1 MNPNRRKYLRFS
13 VTAHPQRGN
22 FDSCREFRF
31 HEYSTPPNS
40 WSTRRNTSSRPGGPA
55 DALSRQRSGLC
66 RPQQAGLGI
75 RLHPTAIASGNPG
88 IVDRASCCQAKSRPT
103 RLLRADFA
111 ATQACRLDGRRA
123 TAPLEASCGVQ
134 LAKKGSRL
142 LGDGGR
148 GRSRDHALL
157 REPTNNAPGSGS
169 FVLNE
174 THKTRPRFNDLVE
187 VAEDQV
193 RLRSSQAC
201 A

>member
-40 WSTRRNTSSRPGGPA
+40 WSTRRNTSSRTGGHA

-66 RPQQAGLGI
+66 RPQQAGLGT

-88 IVDRASCCQAKSRPT
+88 NVDRASCCLAQSRPT
-103 RLLRADFA
+103 RLLRADFP

-123 TAPLEASCGVQ
+123 TAPLRH
-134 LAKKGSRL
+134 LAGRNWQKKGSGL
-142 LGDGGR
+142 LGGKGQKP
-148 GRSRDHALL
+148 GPRSTARAH
-157 REPTNNAPGSGS
+157 E
-169 FVLNE
+169 
-174 THKTRPRFNDLVE
+174 
-187 VAEDQV
+187 Q
-193 RLRSSQAC
+193 C
-201 A
+201 ARIRIICVK